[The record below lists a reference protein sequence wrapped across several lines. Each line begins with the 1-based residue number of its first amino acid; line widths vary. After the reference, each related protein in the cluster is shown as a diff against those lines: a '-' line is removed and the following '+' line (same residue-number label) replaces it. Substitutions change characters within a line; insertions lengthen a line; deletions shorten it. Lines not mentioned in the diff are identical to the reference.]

1 MTGAR
6 PSAHGSHKPVMELA
20 GMRFGHLL
28 VIEQAEKPATNS
40 LSQRADAWWCCSCNC
55 GAEVVLRGARIRQ
68 GTWTC
73 RSHR

>member
-1 MTGAR
+1 MDDHRSRR
-6 PSAHGSHKPVMELA
+6 PLIDLA
-20 GMRFGHLL
+20 GMRFGRLL
-28 VIEQAEKPATNS
+28 VIERAERPTTS
-40 LSQRADAWWCCSCNC
+40 SPSQIADGRWRCSCNC